1 MLLGLHDLL
10 PVDVLRV
17 AEVVVLEDGD
27 AARSDLGERSQA
39 KRLQRGLHYV
49 ESAEILRQV
58 AATDHVEIPE
68 GREVGEP
75 RVVGLDVDEARDLR
89 QSAEHLQP
97 VGVHGGVAGTEGEV
111 LVDLLEPVEA
121 GVEDGEAALQDG
133 AVLEA
138 LDVASVDR
146 VGELADLGAGPVTG
160 HTLPVNSLQHTPRNN
175 RVRLLSQNYDNSVS
189 FVLSSV

>member
-58 AATDHVEIPE
+58 AASDHVEIPE

-97 VGVHGGVAGTEGEV
+97 VGVHGGVARTEGEV

-160 HTLPVNSLQHTPRNN
+160 HTLPVNSLQQHSP
-175 RVRLLSQNYDNSVS
+175 
-189 FVLSSV
+189 